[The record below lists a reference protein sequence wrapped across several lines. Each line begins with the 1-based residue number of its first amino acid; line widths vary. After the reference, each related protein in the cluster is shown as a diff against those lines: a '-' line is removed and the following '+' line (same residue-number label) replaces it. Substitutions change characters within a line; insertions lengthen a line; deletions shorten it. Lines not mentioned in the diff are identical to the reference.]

1 MGLWIEGEYFKKS
14 RDSGPWIPPKIGA
27 LSDKY
32 LENYDLIRWD
42 KPQTGEDEDERRQ
55 GDSSGGSSCNGSAR

>member
-32 LENYDLIRWD
+32 LENYDSIQWD
-42 KPQTGEDEDERRQ
+42 KPTTKGEKDGRRRNKSRS
-55 GDSSGGSSCNGSAR
+55 SSGDGTTR

>member
-14 RDSGPWIPPKIGA
+14 RDSGPYVPPIIGA

-32 LENYDLIRWD
+32 QENYDLIQWD
-42 KPQTGEDEDERRQ
+42 KPTTKGEEDGRRRNQ
-55 GDSSGGSSCNGSAR
+55 SRSSSGDGATR